1 MIQLKWSSLVIVCIT
16 ILFATTLSANP
27 NLQDYIQQQTKV
39 SDELFVQNF
48 PFADWIKTSQDYAQT
63 KRALENAQRPSKA
76 FFLFLGETMMQA
88 IPATSAKLEQLDQLL
103 ALGTFASEHSDKEF
117 EITMDMAFSHLT
129 QILNTGLE
137 TGTLDKNDENIQTMI
152 DVLKQH
158 QYGVTVPVSD
168 TEKGIHH
175 LKNGNWEYL
184 FNRIW
189 LDYPLIVILGVLIGF
204 GIIYKITKKL
214 KKHTA

>member
-1 MIQLKWSSLVIVCIT
+1 MTKLSIIIAGIGMLL
-16 ILFATTLSANP
+16 ATTLSANP
-27 NLQDYIQQQTKV
+27 DIQDYIQQQAEV
-39 SDELFVQNF
+39 DDELFIQNF
-48 PFADWIKTSQDYAQT
+48 PYADWMTTAQDYAQT
-63 KRALENAQRPSKA
+63 KQTLENAQRPSKQ
-76 FFLFLGETMMQA
+76 FFLFLGETMMQE
-88 IPATSAKLEQLDQLL
+88 IPVKDAQPQQLEQLL
-103 ALGTFASEHSDKEF
+103 ALGKFASEHSDKEF

-137 TGTLDKNDENIQTMI
+137 AGTLDKNDKNIQTMI
-152 DVLKQH
+152 VVLKQH

-175 LKNGNWEYL
+175 LKNGNWGYL
-184 FNRIW
+184 FNRLW
-189 LDYPLIVILGVLIGF
+189 LDHPLVLILGLLIGL